1 MDRGV
6 KTGLIHQGETL
17 LRVLSRI
24 YEEIQNRVPHMK
36 IETMQDKNLEPYR
49 TNIREKVWEAIKVK

>member
-1 MDRGV
+1 MDARRLDGS
-6 KTGLIHQGETL
+6 IHQGETS

-36 IETMQDKNLEPYR
+36 NETMQTR
-49 TNIREKVWEAIKVK
+49 I